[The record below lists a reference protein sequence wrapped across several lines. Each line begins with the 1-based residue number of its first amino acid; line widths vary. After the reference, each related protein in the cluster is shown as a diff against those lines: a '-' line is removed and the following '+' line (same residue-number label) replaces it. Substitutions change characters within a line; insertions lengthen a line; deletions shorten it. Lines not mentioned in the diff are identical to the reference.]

1 MSPPQPNRVVPKI
14 WQACV
19 DAAVHMEHAS
29 PSHYLN
35 LLIHGATRRVI
46 AEAVARASTVQ
57 TSLSSVLSL
66 ESNKTCDCSFSHNF
80 GICTLLYARADVLGY
95 TMIGEA
101 ILSQFTLNMPKE
113 LVATKIAV
121 WTTLEWEEVQRVT
134 SQRWEREQGC
144 REAVEDM
151 SEDLSEGEKG
161 DNVVEMVQ
169 SDTPKKKFQR
179 QTSNLEV
186 WSDDKKEKK
195 LYVVLLRY
203 ILLSTLP
210 KLF

>member
-1 MSPPQPNRVVPKI
+1 
-14 WQACV
+14 
-19 DAAVHMEHAS
+19 
-29 PSHYLN
+29 
-35 LLIHGATRRVI
+35 
-46 AEAVARASTVQ
+46 
-57 TSLSSVLSL
+57 
-66 ESNKTCDCSFSHNF
+66 
-80 GICTLLYARADVLGY
+80 
-95 TMIGEA
+95 
-101 ILSQFTLNMPKE
+101 
-113 LVATKIAV
+113 
-121 WTTLEWEEVQRVT
+121 
-134 SQRWEREQGC
+134 
-144 REAVEDM
+144 M

-210 KLF
+210 KLFWIDISANK

>member
-1 MSPPQPNRVVPKI
+1 M
-14 WQACV
+14 
-19 DAAVHMEHAS
+19 
-29 PSHYLN
+29 
-35 LLIHGATRRVI
+35 
-46 AEAVARASTVQ
+46 
-57 TSLSSVLSL
+57 
-66 ESNKTCDCSFSHNF
+66 
-80 GICTLLYARADVLGY
+80 
-95 TMIGEA
+95 
-101 ILSQFTLNMPKE
+101 
-113 LVATKIAV
+113 
-121 WTTLEWEEVQRVT
+121 EWEEVQRVT
-134 SQRWEREQGC
+134 SRRWEREQGL
-144 REAVEDM
+144 REAAEDM

-161 DNVVEMVQ
+161 DSVVEMVQ